1 MKRKTYK
8 DIERWLEAE
17 ARQETREAET
27 AFGAAFGALPP
38 LEPRAGFAE
47 RVMYAF
53 RPAPALGFE
62 WLIWGSRAATIG
74 VLALVAVALGL
85 VPMAGLSF
93 DLPSAGSIVD
103 AAAGGITWIALWLS
117 AGLEVWGFMARIG
130 NAIGV
135 AMTTPQISAAL
146 LASALVGAV
155 ALYELHRLLI
165 PERSTA

>member
-1 MKRKTYK
+1 MKRKPYK
-8 DIERWLEAE
+8 NIERWLEAE

-27 AFGAAFGALPP
+27 AFGAAFAALPH

-53 RPAPALGFE
+53 RPAPVRGFE
-62 WLIWGSRAATIG
+62 WLVWGSRAATIG

-93 DLPSAGSIVD
+93 DLPSTGSIMD
-103 AAAGGITWIALWLS
+103 AATSGITWMARWLS
-117 AGLEVWGFMARIG
+117 AGLELWSFMARIG

-165 PERSTA
+165 LERSTA